1 MINPSGRGGLNAS
14 RFGGRH
20 GRLAAVA
27 VAGAGLSLAL
37 AACST
42 SATTSESTDGASD
55 GGGSTEQTV
64 LKVYGW
70 KGNDAEP
77 ANITEINE
85 AFEAAHPEITLDY
98 EFVPA
103 NDAYLQ
109 RVQPELLAGEGAD
122 VIMTDP
128 TKVADWAK
136 AGYLKDISDSSWV
149 GDMQDTVTPF
159 VSFDGNV
166 YATPTELIPIGLF
179 ANMDQLAEVG
189 ITEVPET
196 FPEFTAAMD
205 KLKDAGM
212 TPLALPNK
220 AGNTGAWILNG
231 IAATL
236 VYNDNPDWDQQFMD
250 GEVSFEDWRGSI
262 EQMMSLEEDG
272 YIDYK
277 TELGNDEWANGAFDF
292 AAGKNTFMLQ
302 GSWVSAGVVDAG
314 LDNFQ
319 IAPWPAGPDGT
330 QSNNDYFVGVMWSV
344 NANTEVEEAA
354 RAYVDFW
361 ADADNALPFLESE
374 RAQSPWVGGANPEDA
389 ATAPTVAALEDG
401 RNRILANTT
410 WYTESGRKAMESAIQ
425 SLQLGQIDIDEFI
438 ATLDEQLRP

>member
-1 MINPSGRGGLNAS
+1 MSNS
-14 RFGGRH
+14 H
-20 GRLAAVA
+20 GRRANSASQRRHRLGRLVPIAA
-27 VAGAGLSLAL
+27 AGLSLSLTL
-37 AACST
+37 AACSG
-42 SATTSESTDGASD
+42 SETTPASSD
-55 GGGSTEQTV
+55 ASGGSDEQTV
-64 LKVYGW
+64 LTVYGW

-77 ANITEINE
+77 ANIAEINA
-85 AFEAAHPEITLDY
+85 AFEAAHPEIDLQY

-128 TKVADWAK
+128 VKVADWGK
-136 AGYLKDISDSSWV
+136 AGYLKDISDSEWV
-149 GDMQDTVTPF
+149 GSLQETVVPF
-159 VSFDGNV
+159 VSYEGDV
-166 YATPTELIPIGLF
+166 YAAPTELIPIGLF

-196 FPEFTAAMD
+196 YPEFTAAMD
-205 KLKDAGM
+205 KLQAAGM

-250 GEVSFEDWRGSI
+250 GEVSFEDWRSSI
-262 EQMMSLEEDG
+262 EQMMALEEDG
-272 YIDYK
+272 YVDYK

-292 AAGKNTFMLQ
+292 AAGKSAFMLQ

-314 LDNFQ
+314 LSNFQ
-319 IAPWPAGPDGT
+319 IAPWPAGPEGT
-330 QSNNDYFVGVMWSV
+330 QPNNDYFVGVMWSV
-344 NANTEVEEAA
+344 NANTDVEEAA

-361 ADADNALPFLESE
+361 ADPQNALPFLESE
-374 RAQSPWVGGANPEDA
+374 RAQSPWIGGVNPDDS

-410 WYTESGRKAMESAIQ
+410 WYTESGRKTMESAIQ